1 GLALDLGG
9 AWLDALVERNP
20 LFRSETGAR
29 LALDAEL
36 ALSAPNPN
44 RDDVAYLDDFDAS
57 DEVPLD
63 VRRQQWKLGS
73 APDSRAGDD
82 GTFPLAFNAAT
93 AAPLVWQHDI
103 AAGGVITGNLLPA
116 RDIDRQIRVAGTP
129 LPEPVMWLTFGG
141 PNGGAPQ
148 PPPGTPRWRSITTV
162 LSTTGRD
169 MSRSEFIEFYAR
181 ADAAGAIALVL
192 DVGTVSE

>member
-1 GLALDLGG
+1 
-9 AWLDALVERNP
+9 
-20 LFRSETGAR
+20 
-29 LALDAEL
+29 
-36 ALSAPNPN
+36 
-44 RDDVAYLDDFDAS
+44 
-57 DEVPLD
+57 
-63 VRRQQWKLGS
+63 
-73 APDSRAGDD
+73 
-82 GTFPLAFNAAT
+82 
-93 AAPLVWQHDI
+93 
-103 AAGGVITGNLLPA
+103 LLPA

-192 DVGTVSE
+192 DVGTVSEDAFFVAANGAVSGVTPEGRPWGIG